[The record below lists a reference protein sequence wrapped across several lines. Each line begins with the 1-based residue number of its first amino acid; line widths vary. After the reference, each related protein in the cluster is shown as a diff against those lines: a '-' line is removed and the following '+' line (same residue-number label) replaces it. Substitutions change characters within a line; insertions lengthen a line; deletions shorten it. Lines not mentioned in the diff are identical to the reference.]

1 MKTMFENM
9 LTVIIMVV
17 LLFVFSSIVAS
28 EIQIINARKIH
39 TSAISQIQSSYYTV
53 DINEMN
59 NTLHNDYPGWNLKV
73 EKLNSVK
80 SRQDYKVI
88 LEYQIIIPVFN
99 IIKEGVIE
107 GYAR

>member
-1 MKTMFENM
+1 
-9 LTVIIMVV
+9 
-17 LLFVFSSIVAS
+17 
-28 EIQIINARKIH
+28 
-39 TSAISQIQSSYYTV
+39 
-53 DINEMN
+53 MN
-59 NTLHNDYPGWNLKV
+59 NTLHNDYPGWNLRV

-99 IIKEGVIE
+99 ITKEGVIE